1 LSPQRRYQCTAT
13 TTAAAAA
20 KFGHYMNKDTKNDAV
35 RGEEEKEWKN
45 PDSAHDPASY
55 VRYLDGIIE
64 GMQPSGPAFDYK
76 RRVNEMMDIKAGD
89 SIIDIGC
96 GTGSDVLSLSKIL
109 ATVGAGSNG
118 KGGKVVGVDISET
131 MITEAKKRL
140 SLSQEA
146 QYDNVEVQFITGD
159 AQCLVDEIPSNSI
172 DICRCDRSLQH
183 VPEPIAAMQEMARI
197 CKPNGVGRVVVS
209 EPDWETLVIDCPP
222 PAATTTAMNS
232 NDRRGGGV
240 ATTRKIINHF
250 CDTRVNGWMGRQ
262 LPRLFSHADLV
273 QVHVVPMT
281 APITDLH
288 FIRRAY
294 LDKAVKIAL
303 DAGVVSTEEASEW
316 MSALEAAHNAGL
328 FFSTLTLYCVRGHT
342 K

>member
-1 LSPQRRYQCTAT
+1 
-13 TTAAAAA
+13 
-20 KFGHYMNKDTKNDAV
+20 MNDAV
-35 RGEEEKEWKN
+35 IGEEEKEWKN
-45 PDSAHDPASY
+45 PDSAHDPSSY

-64 GMQPSGPAFDYK
+64 GMQPSGPALDYK
-76 RRVNEMMDIKAGD
+76 RQVNEMMHIKAGD

-109 ATVGAGSNG
+109 STVGAGKN
-118 KGGKVVGVDISET
+118 GGKVIGIDVSET
-131 MITEAKKRL
+131 MINEAKKRL
-140 SLSQEA
+140 LLSQEA
-146 QYDNVEVQFITGD
+146 QYGNVEVEFITGD
-159 AQCLVDEIPSNSI
+159 AQCLVDKIPSNSI

-183 VPEPIAAMQEMARI
+183 IPNPIAAIQEMVRI
-197 CKPNGVGRVVVS
+197 CKPHGVGRIVVS

-222 PAATTTAMNS
+222 PAATATSTNS
-232 NDRRGGGV
+232 VDRRGGNV

-250 CDTRVNGWMGRQ
+250 CDTRVNGWIGRQ
-262 LPRLFSHADLV
+262 LPRLFSTADLV
-273 QVHVVPMT
+273 QVHVFPMT

-294 LDKAVKIAL
+294 LDKAVKIAI

-316 MSALEAAHNAGL
+316 MSALESAHNAGL